1 MAASGQHF
9 SSEDCKVVLN
19 EILDTLHL
27 EENMSRLDEA
37 REAAGNDMLKTMQL
51 MFPLATQI
59 EMAVIEKYGFSG
71 NGEGLV
77 RFTQLVKSYEKYNL
91 EISQLNER
99 LRAILIPPLP
109 LQPPQQQQIMSSNIT
124 TTVPPPTASLPPS
137 TASMPEEAAIV
148 S

>member
-19 EILDTLHL
+19 EILDTLNK
-27 EENMSRLDEA
+27 EENVAQLDEA
-37 REAAGNDMLKTMQL
+37 RESAGNDMLKTMQL
-51 MFPLATQI
+51 VFPLATQI
-59 EMAVIEKYGFSG
+59 EMGIIEKYGFPG

-91 EISQLNER
+91 EISQLNEK

-109 LQPPQQQQIMSSNIT
+109 LQPPPTTSTAATVT
-124 TTVPPPTASLPPS
+124 TTSAAAAAAPA
-137 TASMPEEAAIV
+137 PEEATIV